1 MAVSLL
7 QESEVPSEAAER
19 AVDLLIDYLAVVER
33 GARTASSAALR
44 AALAAPE
51 GPALL
56 AGGGRT
62 RAEDAALF
70 NGTASHSVELDDT
83 YEPGSLHPGVAV
95 WPAVIALADELGSP
109 PAAALAAA
117 VHGYDVTCELGQRLG
132 PDRAYARG
140 FHPTGVC
147 GVVGAA
153 AASARLLELDETE
166 ARDAAGIAASMAG
179 GLLAFLDDGAWTKRL
194 HAGRAA
200 EGGVRA
206 ARLAAAGFRGPA
218 DAFDG
223 RHGFLH
229 AFGGEE
235 VLEVPA
241 AGPGSGVL
249 QTSVKLHPSC
259 RYTHPCIDLL
269 LEIAPGAEEVEAVEC
284 GVLRA
289 GWTLVADPIDRKRAV
304 RSPVD
309 AQFSMPFTAA
319 LAIERGAVRL
329 DDVEDAER
337 LGRELEPLAS
347 RVSCFEDEAIEA
359 AFPGSW
365 GAVVRVRYRDGRRE
379 ERRCSDPVGS
389 PSRWVGR
396 EGILEKAATLL
407 GDEWAA
413 AAERAAADLTSA
425 ATLGEALAA
434 PRGAA
439 PRP

>member
-1 MAVSLL
+1 MAVSLAP
-7 QESEVPSEAAER
+7 ESAVPSESIER
-19 AVDLLIDYLAVVER
+19 AVDLLIDYLAVLER
-33 GARTASSAALR
+33 GARSPSSAAAR
-44 AALAAPE
+44 AALAVGE
-51 GPALL
+51 GSALL
-56 AGGGRT
+56 AAGGRA

-70 NGTASHSVELDDT
+70 NGTASHSIELDDT

-109 PAAALAAA
+109 PVAALAAA

-153 AASARLLELDETE
+153 AACARLLELDEAA
-166 ARDAAGIAASMAG
+166 ARDAAGVAASMAG

-194 HAGRAA
+194 HAGLAA
-200 EGGVRA
+200 EGGIRA

-218 DAFDG
+218 HAFDG
-223 RHGFLH
+223 PHGFLH
-229 AFGGEE
+229 AFGGDD
-235 VLEVPA
+235 VLDVPPTE
-241 AGPGSGVL
+241 AGFGVL
-249 QTSVKLHPSC
+249 RTSVKLHPSC

-269 LEIAPGAEEVEAVEC
+269 LEIAPRAEEVEAVEC

-289 GWTLVADPIDRKRAV
+289 GWTLVAEPIDGKQAV

-329 DDVEDAER
+329 DDIEDAER
-337 LGRELEPLAS
+337 LGVELEPLAS

-365 GAVVRVRYRDGRRE
+365 GGVVRVRYRDGRRE
-379 ERRCSDPVGS
+379 DRRSSDPVGS

-396 EGILEKAATLL
+396 EGILGKAANLL
-407 GDEWAA
+407 GEEWAA
-413 AAERAAADLTSA
+413 AAERTAAGLGGA
-425 ATLGEALAA
+425 ATLADALA
-434 PRGAA
+434 PLRGSGS
-439 PRP
+439 